1 MWIFEPAKFA
11 VKSEDWLLEGYMDS
25 QKARMEFALANASAV
40 PNESALSGAVG
51 YVSEQSGI
59 QLSTD
64 ELSNILSL
72 YPLQRGKLAA
82 YGWGDTELRELI
94 LDVVANFIAN
104 TRWPVG
110 KDDVDIQAF
119 IERLKAAA
127 RFMGYTTSA
136 KS

>member
-25 QKARMEFALANASAV
+25 HKARMEFALANASAV
-40 PNESALSGAVG
+40 PNESAISSAVG

-72 YPLQRGKLAA
+72 YPQQRGKLAA
-82 YGWGDTELRELI
+82 YGWGDTEVREII
-94 LDVVANFIAN
+94 LDAVANFIAN

-119 IERLKAAA
+119 IAGLKAAA

-136 KS
+136 QQ